1 MFYLNKKGSA
11 LMQVMVL
18 GSVIAAI
25 IIMLMRFAVGRTGN
39 MLKTKRVIQAKAYAE
54 GCIAQYNTMA
64 MERAL
69 EGLPVPVDGDNKET
83 FTCIIDGKNAVPSH
97 GDGSVKVEV
106 EYASTVT
113 GVGII
118 KFDIATR
125 TFDETITEP

>member
-1 MFYLNKKGSA
+1 MFYFNKKGSA

-25 IIMLMRFAVGRTGN
+25 IVMLMRFAVGRTGN

-69 EGLPVPVDGDNKET
+69 EGFPVPVNSDGKEL
-83 FTCIIDGKNAVPSH
+83 FTCTIDGKNAASVN
-97 GDGSVKVEV
+97 GSNQIEV
-106 EYASTVT
+106 DYASTVT

-118 KFDIATR
+118 KFDVVTR
-125 TFDETITEP
+125 NFDETITP

>member
-1 MFYLNKKGSA
+1 MFYFNKKGSA

-39 MLKTKRVIQAKAYAE
+39 MLKTKRVVQAKAYAE

-69 EGLPVPVDGDNKET
+69 EGYPVPVNSDNKEL
-83 FTCIIDGKNAVPSH
+83 FECNIDGKNATSVN
-97 GDGSVKVEV
+97 GSDQIEV
-106 EYASTVT
+106 FYGSTIT

-118 KFDIATR
+118 QFDVVTKK
-125 TFDETITEP
+125 FDETITP